1 MPYKHVCI
9 IDNPSAE
16 MLLYNR
22 MKDRDAF
29 YVDVGKAIRRLRE
42 ERGLTQTDLGTA
54 VGLTRTSISNVEK
67 GRQKMLLHTFY
78 DVAETLMADLST
90 ILPRQGQAITSEEQK
105 LPTNISPSER
115 EFIETG
121 LGMGKKGG

>member
-1 MPYKHVCI
+1 
-9 IDNPSAE
+9 
-16 MLLYNR
+16 